1 METIKR
7 TLAWALPRPAYGLVR
22 EAFRLAKGGYAF
34 YDYRRYC
41 RQREAMIRRTSASE
55 LREQQWRRFSEILRF
70 AYAHVP
76 FYRQRYR
83 EAGIRPEDIAS
94 PKDLVRLP
102 ILTKD
107 DIRRN
112 FPDRM
117 LDERKKYHPS
127 RVERTSGSTS
137 ESLFFVRA
145 DHNWR
150 RSLYYSVFLH
160 DPNHGK
166 TPVFSLT
173 TPNCAPG
180 SCSLRDEDRQ
190 DNYLAR
196 TLQHVPPLRALAG
209 MINLPPSGGNILLAP
224 DAYFQGLLE
233 TLRGAP
239 RRILIADPVYLG
251 ALARYMRRTGETL
264 PGTEAIITT
273 YELLTGS
280 LEGLLREVFPCD
292 IHVQYGASELN
303 DIANEC
309 EHHRLH
315 LRMDNVLVEAVH
327 DGRQVGDG
335 EKGRALI
342 TDLYNYNMP
351 FIRYDIGDVITLGS
365 APCECGRSSDTIDS
379 IEGRVFDLVS
389 TTRAEL
395 LTPLDVDK
403 IFQGVE
409 GLAAYRLVQEA
420 HDEFDVAVMAESG
433 GEIDLELIEE
443 RCRDVLGAD
452 SEVDVRLT
460 EEIRPEVSNKFRF
473 VFSRDSAA
481 TL

>member
-34 YDYRRYC
+34 YGCRRYS
-41 RQREAMIRRTSASE
+41 RQQEAMIRSTSASE
-55 LREQQWRRFSEILRF
+55 LREQQWQRFSEILRF
-70 AYAHVP
+70 AYTHVP
-76 FYRQRYR
+76 FYRERYR
-83 EAGIRPEDIAS
+83 EAGVRPEDIAS
-94 PKDLVRLP
+94 PRDLVHLP

-160 DPNHGK
+160 DPSAGK

-196 TLQHVPPLRALAG
+196 ALQHIPPLRSLAG

-224 DAYFQGLLE
+224 DSYFQDLLK
-233 TLRGAP
+233 TLRDAA

-280 LEGLLREVFPCD
+280 LEALLREVFPCE

-315 LRMDNVLVEAVH
+315 LRMDNVLVEAIR
-327 DGRQVGDG
+327 DGQPAGDG

-342 TDLYNYNMP
+342 TDLYNENMP

-389 TTRAEL
+389 TTRGDI
-395 LTPLDVDK
+395 LTPLDVDQ

-409 GLAAYRLVQEA
+409 GLAAYRLVQDGR
-420 HDEFDVAVMAESG
+420 HDFEIEILAEND
-433 GEIDLELIEE
+433 GEIDLGIIEE

-460 EEIRPEVSNKFRF
+460 EEIRPEASNKFRF
-473 VFSRDSAA
+473 VYSRVSTA